1 MRVTQAVPLVDRQGR
16 IVDDLRISVT
26 DRCNFRC
33 VYCMPEE
40 GLDWVHKTKLL
51 SFEEITRVARV
62 FVGLGVRTIRLTGG
76 EPTLRKDLPA
86 LVAMIKAIDAT
97 LDIAMTTNG
106 FLMDE
111 LAAPLAAAGLNRVN
125 ISLDSLMRH
134 RFAEITRRDA
144 LDRVMGGITAS
155 EAAGLGPIKINC
167 VVVRGRNEDEVVDFA
182 RLARE
187 TGHEVRFIEFMPLDA
202 DKTWDRSHVVSQEE
216 IISQIHE
223 TFPLEPVV
231 RGHEPASVWRFAD
244 GAKGGVGVIPSVSAP
259 FCDNCNR
266 VRITADGQ
274 LRTCLFSVKET
285 DLRMLLRQGRTDE
298 EIESQ
303 IRASVWVKEP
313 GHKINDA
320 DFVRPERSMS
330 MIGG

>member
-1 MRVTQAVPLVDRQGR
+1 M
-16 IVDDLRISVT
+16 T

-51 SFEEITRVARV
+51 SFEEITRVARI
-62 FVGLGVRTIRLTGG
+62 FVALGVRTIRLTGG

-86 LVAMIKAIDAT
+86 LVAMIKDIDPG

-111 LAAPLAAAGLNRVN
+111 LALPLATAGLNRVN

-144 LDRVMGGITAS
+144 LDRVIGGIEAS

-167 VVVRGRNEDEVVDFA
+167 VVIRGRNEDEVVDFA
-182 RLARE
+182 RLARD

-202 DKTWDRSHVVSQEE
+202 DKNWDRGQVVSQEE
-216 IISQIHE
+216 IIGQIE
-223 TFPLEPVV
+223 KSFPLVPVG
-231 RGHEPASVWRFAD
+231 RGNEPATVWRFAD
-244 GAKGGVGVIPSVSAP
+244 GAPGGVGVIPSVTAP
-259 FCDNCNR
+259 FCDSCNR

-274 LRTCLFSVKET
+274 LRTCLFSVRET
-285 DLRMLLRQGRTDE
+285 DIRKLLRQGATDE
-298 EIESQ
+298 EIVSQ
-303 IRASVWVKEP
+303 IRGSVWVKEP